1 MARLAGVM
9 VPVPTG
15 LAADLIGS
23 LDHPMTASDPLLR
36 HYVPDPDGGLTSIED
51 AVAASLSGRSPL
63 PVDVLEDP
71 HHLADS
77 DPEWAGGD
85 VLRIRQVAAA
95 VTPRMALPVLELL
108 RTVPGPVAGAVRT
121 GLDILIGLKPKARPA

>member
-1 MARLAGVM
+1 MRAALPLSDWQQGLLPKVLVARLAGVM

-36 HYVPDPDGGLTSIED
+36 HYVLDPDGGLTSIED

-63 PVDVLEDP
+63 PVDVLRTRITWP
-71 HHLADS
+71 TATRS
-77 DPEWAGGD
+77 GPAGMCCESGR
-85 VLRIRQVAAA
+85 LP
-95 VTPRMALPVLELL
+95 PR
-108 RTVPGPVAGAVRT
+108 
-121 GLDILIGLKPKARPA
+121 

>member
-23 LDHPMTASDPLLR
+23 LDHPMTASGTLLR
-36 HYVPDPDGGLTSIED
+36 DYVPDPDCGLTGIED

-63 PVDVLEDP
+63 RVDVLEEV
-71 HHLADS
+71 HA
-77 DPEWAGGD
+77 EFAGQLLELFDGEQRR
-85 VLRIRQVAAA
+85 VILRMPLRRQA
-95 VTPRMALPVLELL
+95 VTLDAVGDEDRQAAQAGCVLMRL
-108 RTVPGPVAGAVRT
+108 V
-121 GLDILIGLKPKARPA
+121 RPAR

>member
-1 MARLAGVM
+1 MRS
-9 VPVPTG
+9 P
-15 LAADLIGS
+15 
-23 LDHPMTASDPLLR
+23 R
-36 HYVPDPDGGLTSIED
+36 RCR
-51 AVAASLSGRSPL
+51 GRSLL
-63 PVDVLEDP
+63 PVDALEDP

-108 RTVPGPVAGAVRT
+108 RSVPGPVVGAVRT
-121 GLDILIGLKPKARPA
+121 GLDILIGLKPKARPALPRPAHNVAVWSTRSAP

>member
-1 MARLAGVM
+1 MRS
-9 VPVPTG
+9 P
-15 LAADLIGS
+15 
-23 LDHPMTASDPLLR
+23 R
-36 HYVPDPDGGLTSIED
+36 RCR
-51 AVAASLSGRSPL
+51 GRSLL
-63 PVDVLEDP
+63 PVDALEDP

-121 GLDILIGLKPKARPA
+121 GLDILIGLKPTAPPA